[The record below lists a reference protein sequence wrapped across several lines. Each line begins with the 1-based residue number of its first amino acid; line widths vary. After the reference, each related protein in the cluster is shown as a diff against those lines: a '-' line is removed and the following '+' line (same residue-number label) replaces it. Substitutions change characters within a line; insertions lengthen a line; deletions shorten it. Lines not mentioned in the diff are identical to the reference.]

1 MLYTNKDLVKLI
13 IPLIIEQVLIMLV
26 GMVDVMMISRVGEA
40 AVSGVSLVDTVNV
53 LIINIFTAL
62 ATGGAVVAGHF
73 LGQKNKER
81 ACDAAWQLVLFS
93 FLSSMVVMLI
103 FLGVH
108 DLILKYV
115 FGKIEPDVY
124 RNAKIYLIITALSIV
139 PLSVY
144 NATAAIFR
152 SVNKAMIT
160 MLISLMMNA
169 LNIGGNYLLIYVIPM
184 GVKGAAISTTLSRTA
199 AAIVG
204 MLLLFQKK
212 REIHFNGHI
221 TWRMKPDIIKKIL
234 YVGLPNGLENSLF
247 QLGKILVLSLVST
260 LGTYAIAA
268 NAVAGTVAMFNVLPG
283 MAINY
288 AILSI
293 ASYCVG
299 AGEMEQVKYYTKK
312 LIFIIYGAMW
322 VLSIGIIFG
331 VDHILNLYHLTAES
345 AALTAQVVRFH
356 AIMAMFFWAPS
367 FSITNMLRAAGDVI
381 YPTIISAVSMWVFRI
396 GSAYLL
402 CGYFHMG
409 LMGVWIAMVIDWI
422 FRAACFLFRYK
433 QGRWQYVYRKKDKEL
448 V

>member
-1 MLYTNKDLVKLI
+1 MLYTNKDLRKLI
-13 IPLIIEQVLIMLV
+13 IPLIIEQVLVMLV
-26 GMVDVMMISRVGEA
+26 GMVDVIMISKVGEA

-93 FLSSMVVMLI
+93 FVSSLIVMLI

-108 DLILKYV
+108 ELILKYV
-115 FGKIEPDVY
+115 FGKIEADVY
-124 RNAKIYLIITALSIV
+124 GNAKAYLIITAFSIV

-144 NATAAIFR
+144 NAAAAIFR
-152 SVNKAMIT
+152 SVNKSIIT
-160 MLISLMMNA
+160 MLISLMMNV
-169 LNIGGNYLLIYVIPM
+169 LNIAGNYLLIYVIPM
-184 GVKGAAISTTLSRTA
+184 GVKGAAISTTFSRVA

-204 MLLLFQKK
+204 VALLFQGK
-212 REIHFNGHI
+212 REIHFNGYV
-221 TWRMKPDIIKKIL
+221 TWKMKPDIIKRIL

-268 NAVAGTVAMFNVLPG
+268 NAVAGTIAMFNVLPG

-288 AILSI
+288 AILSVV
-293 ASYCVG
+293 SYCVG

-312 LIFIIYGAMW
+312 LMLIIYGAMW
-322 VLSIGIIFG
+322 VLSIGVLFG
-331 VDHILNLYHLTAES
+331 ADYILKLYNLTVES

-356 AIMAMFFWAPS
+356 AAMAMIFWAPS
-367 FSITNMLRAAGDVI
+367 FSMTNMLRAAGDVL
-381 YPTIISAVSMWVFRI
+381 YPTVIAAISMWVFRI

-402 CGYFHMG
+402 SGYFHMG
-409 LMGVWIAMVIDWI
+409 LMGVWIAMVIDWV

-433 QGRWQYVYRKKDKEL
+433 QGKWQYIYQKKDKKPA
-448 V
+448 

>member
-1 MLYTNKDLVKLI
+1 MLYTNKDLRKLI
-13 IPLIIEQVLIMLV
+13 IPLIIEQVLVMLV
-26 GMVDVMMISRVGEA
+26 GMVDVMMISKVGEA

-73 LGQKNKER
+73 LGQKNQEK

-93 FLSSMVVMLI
+93 FLSSLIVMLL

-124 RNAKIYLIITALSIV
+124 ANAKSYLIITAFSIV

-144 NATAAIFR
+144 NASAAIFR
-152 SVNKAMIT
+152 SVNKATTT
-160 MLISLMMNA
+160 MLISAMMNL
-169 LNIGGNYLLIYVIPM
+169 LNIGGNYLLIYVIPI
-184 GVKGAAISTTLSRTA
+184 GVKGAAISTTFARVM

-204 MLLLFQKK
+204 IMLLFRKK
-212 REIHFNGHI
+212 EQIHLNGYV
-221 TWRMKPDIIKKIL
+221 TWKMKPDIIKKIL

-268 NAVAGTVAMFNVLPG
+268 NAVAGTIAMFNILPG

-288 AILSI
+288 AILSV

-299 AGEMEQVKYYTKK
+299 AGEMDQVKYYTKK
-312 LIFIIYGAMW
+312 LLFVIYGAIW
-322 VLSIGIIFG
+322 VLSLGVIFG
-331 VDHILNLYHLTAES
+331 VEFILRFYHLTPES
-345 AALTAQVVRFH
+345 TALTVQVVRFH
-356 AIMAMFFWAPS
+356 GLMSMLFWPPS
-367 FSITNMLRAAGDVI
+367 FSLTNVFRAAGDVI
-381 YPTIISAVSMWVFRI
+381 YPTVVAAISMWVFRI
-396 GSAYLL
+396 GSAYVL
-402 CGYFHMG
+402 CGYFHAG
-409 LMGVWIAMVIDWI
+409 LMGVWIAMIIDWI
-422 FRAACFLFRYK
+422 FRAVCFVIRYK
-433 QGRWQYVYRKKDKEL
+433 RGKWQYIYQKKAMG
-448 V
+448 